1 MSRRTIPSSASLIA
15 FEAAARCGSFT
26 RAARELNLTQGA
38 ISRQI
43 RVLEDQSGQQLFV
56 RERQRVQ
63 LSPAG
68 EVYLEAVSPLLEALE
83 VATLKLQ
90 SWRDLAGLLTVAT
103 YPTLCAR
110 WLSPH
115 LFAFGDAFPDID
127 LATLTF
133 LDNTAME
140 NAEADIM
147 IVQGDPPWPG
157 MQADFLMQEKIGPVC
172 TPQLADGHGSFNA
185 LMAAVPLL
193 RNATRPLSWEL
204 WLRDAGNLAEE
215 IRPGRELVLP
225 QFEMIVEAV
234 RAGRGVGIIPHLLV
248 AEELANGSLVPAH
261 DHVMTSGAGYY
272 LLSPLHERHDPR
284 IEAFREFLLARTV
297 SET

>member
-1 MSRRTIPSSASLIA
+1 MSRRTIPTSASLIA

-43 RVLEDQSGQQLFV
+43 RVLEEQSGQQLFV
-56 RERQRVQ
+56 RERQRVR

-68 EVYLEAVSPLLEALE
+68 EAYLEAVSPLLEALE
-83 VATLKLQ
+83 IATLKLQ
-90 SWRDLAGLLTVAT
+90 SWRDLAGSLTVAT

-115 LFAFGDAFPDID
+115 LFAFTDAFPGID
-127 LATLTF
+127 LATRTF

-140 NAEADIM
+140 DAKADIL

-172 TPQLADGHGSFNA
+172 TPQLAGRHGSFKA
-185 LMAAVPLL
+185 LMAGAPLL

-204 WLRDAGNLAEE
+204 WLRDAGHSTEE

-234 RAGRGVGIIPHLLV
+234 RAGRGVGILPHQLV
-248 AEELANGSLVPAH
+248 AEELASGSLAFAH
-261 DHVMTSGAGYY
+261 DHVMTCGAGYY
-272 LLSPLHERHDPR
+272 LLSPLRDRRDPR
-284 IEAFREFLLARTV
+284 IEAFREFLLSRAV
-297 SET
+297 SEN